1 MRNGR
6 RVVRTISTKGGGGD
20 ELEIAYELRQ
30 FNESNVFPSRSA
42 EWIHDLDTIVASRI
56 GHSCNI
62 HPSGARGPLPR
73 LLSTRGSNLSP
84 PLSSTLSTLRERGT
98 RETRDAY
105 HADGYVSKGLSRCR
119 VRGSFIMR

>member
-84 PLSSTLSTLRERGT
+84 PPSSPLLYLLFENEGRERRAMLIT
-98 RETRDAY
+98 PMAMCQRD
-105 HADGYVSKGLSRCR
+105 
-119 VRGSFIMR
+119 